1 MEWLCSLAVI
11 GSLMP
16 GCVPATVAH
25 GYVEGDYVAMAPLEV
40 ARIASVSV
48 RRGDRV
54 EAGAEIARMET
65 VDGEIAVRDA
75 TARLAQVEA
84 ELSDLR
90 RGRRPE
96 EIDVVAATLAS
107 ARAQAI
113 DAERSLERRRDLFRH
128 GSTPQA
134 ELDRAVTASDVAAA
148 RVRELEANL
157 EVAKLPARDDA
168 IRAAEGRL
176 AQARA
181 ALDSATWRLSERTLR
196 AAVSG
201 RVADVIR
208 RPGEV
213 AGPQAAV
220 ASFLPDGAIKLKLW
234 VGEPAFSRVALG
246 ATVEVRCDGCGPGL
260 TARVTYVAPE
270 PEFTPPVIYSVEAR
284 RKLVHLIEARP
295 EGGNATRLQPGQIVD
310 VVLPGGA
317 R

>member
-1 MEWLCSLAVI
+1 
-11 GSLMP
+11 
-16 GCVPATVAH
+16 
-25 GYVEGDYVAMAPLEV
+25 
-40 ARIASVSV
+40 
-48 RRGDRV
+48 
-54 EAGAEIARMET
+54 
-65 VDGEIAVRDA
+65 
-75 TARLAQVEA
+75 
-84 ELSDLR
+84 
-90 RGRRPE
+90 
-96 EIDVVAATLAS
+96 
-107 ARAQAI
+107 
-113 DAERSLERRRDLFRH
+113 
-128 GSTPQA
+128 
-134 ELDRAVTASDVAAA
+134 
-148 RVRELEANL
+148 
-157 EVAKLPARDDA
+157 
-168 IRAAEGRL
+168 
-176 AQARA
+176 ARA